1 MSRTPAIQEL
11 RDHRIG
17 VLMLVGAAVFWSLN
31 GVLIKTINDHGHG
44 PHGVVI
50 AFYRS
55 LVAGLFL
62 LPLARRR
69 MGTLMRDLPAGAE
82 ASGPRIRIQPA
93 AIVCVLCFAAMTVC
107 FVVANTHTEASNA
120 IILQYTST
128 FWIFAF
134 SPLMLGERPK
144 AGDVGMLV
152 VAVVGI
158 GIIFA
163 GNASAGL
170 FGLVNALLAGLF
182 YGLLTI
188 MIRKLRGADAAA
200 ITVLN
205 NLGSAALILPFV
217 FAAGGLVVATRA
229 ALLLMVMGVVQLAIP
244 YYLFSLGL
252 ARVPASQAGLI
263 TLLEPVLVPVWTFL
277 VLGERLP
284 PATAAGG
291 GLILAALIVYGFV
304 SHRAAL
310 PPGTA
315 VPQGQHLEEE
325 QTE

>member
-1 MSRTPAIQEL
+1 MFKTDTPSKL
-11 RDHRIG
+11 RDCRIG
-17 VLMLVGAAVFWSLN
+17 VLMLIGAAVLWSLN
-31 GVLIKTINDHGHG
+31 GVLIKSINDHGNG

-62 LPLARRR
+62 LPIARSRL
-69 MGTLMRDLPAGAE
+69 GTLAQNLPVGAGTP
-82 ASGPRIRIQPA
+82 SRLVRVQPA
-93 AIVCVLCFAAMTVC
+93 AVVCVLCFALMTVC

-128 FWIFAF
+128 FWIFAL
-134 SPLMLGERPK
+134 SPLILGERPK
-144 AGDVGMLV
+144 AGDVWMLA

-163 GNASAGL
+163 GNATSGL

-188 MIRKLRGADAAA
+188 MIRKLRNADAAA

-217 FAAGGLVVATRA
+217 LIAGGLIVAPRA
-229 ALLLMVMGVVQLAIP
+229 ALLLVVMGVVQLAIP

-277 VLGERLP
+277 ILGERLP
-284 PATAAGG
+284 PATAVGG
-291 GLILAALIVYGFV
+291 SLILAALVVYGFV

-310 PPGTA
+310 PLGSA
-315 VPQGQHLEEE
+315 GAHGKHRAEES
-325 QTE
+325 TS

>member
-1 MSRTPAIQEL
+1 MSKIDTRQDV
-11 RDHRIG
+11 RDYRIG
-17 VLMLVGAAVFWSLN
+17 VLMLIGAAVLWSLN
-31 GVLIKTINDHGHG
+31 GVLIKTIYDHGNG

-62 LPLARRR
+62 LPIARRR
-69 MGTLMRDLPAGAE
+69 LDSLMQDPPGGA
-82 ASGPRIRIQPA
+82 STPGRFLRIQPA
-93 AIVCVLCFAAMTVC
+93 AVVCVLCFAAMTVC

-134 SPLMLGERPK
+134 SPLILGERAK
-144 AGDVGMLV
+144 AGDVWMLA
-152 VAVVGI
+152 VAVIGI

-188 MIRKLRGADAAA
+188 MIRKLRIADAAA

-205 NLGSAALILPFV
+205 NLGSAALILPLV
-217 FAAGGLVVATRA
+217 FLVGGLMVTPRA
-229 ALLLMVMGVVQLAIP
+229 ALLLIVMGVVQLGLP

-252 ARVPASQAGLI
+252 ARVPASQASLI

-291 GLILAALIVYGFV
+291 GVILAALIVYGFL
-304 SHRAAL
+304 SHRAGR
-310 PPGTA
+310 PGRTA
-315 VPQGQHLEEE
+315 AARGQHREEGS
-325 QTE
+325 T